1 MAERAVNITCKE
13 NEFQGMLEYR
23 EGDKS
28 RLIKTLITGMFDL
41 LSFLMFIEIFHS
53 FCYQVVEF

>member
-1 MAERAVNITCKE
+1 MAERAVNVTSKE

-23 EGDKS
+23 AGDKS

-41 LSFLMFIEIFHS
+41 LSFLVFI
-53 FCYQVVEF
+53 